1 MSNTSTL
8 TSQNDP
14 TSSWWH
20 KTVSTAPSFLP
31 LDGNRQCDVAI
42 IGGGFS
48 GLWSALYIKRAQ
60 PELSVVVLEK
70 DYLGYGASGR
80 NGGWC
85 MGASTP
91 EVADYDAI
99 QPGGGLRMEHTMYD
113 TVDEVARMCGEF
125 GIDCDYHKGG
135 ILYYAPSERSM
146 NTINETVAG
155 YRDAGITDRDF
166 YTLNPN
172 EMARHLRIEGT
183 HGALYTP
190 HGAVINPYKLV
201 VGIARAAA
209 ELGVEIFEHSG
220 ATGFGPHCV
229 EVGAHRVDASV
240 IIKCTE
246 GYSVQLPG
254 YERSVAPVYSY
265 MIATEP
271 LSDAFWDR
279 AGLDDRPAF
288 ADYTM
293 MPLYAQ
299 RTKDNRI
306 AIGGLAVQYYW
317 NSRIT
322 HKTLNE
328 HPAHRLLEKKLHQL
342 FPWCSEFKVARRWGG
357 LMGLP
362 RDFMPSV
369 GYDESTGFAWAGGYF
384 GEGVAATNLGARIV
398 RDLVLKQDTPLVHLP
413 WVNHQSPRWE
423 PEPVR
428 MIGAGGI
435 PKLMRL
441 ADVLDEKGM
450 HRSRTLLDR
459 LIGQFGII

>member
-1 MSNTSTL
+1 ML

-20 KTVSTAPSFLP
+20 RSVSNPPTFSP
-31 LDGNRQCDVAI
+31 LDANRTCDIAI

-48 GLWSALYIKRAQ
+48 GLWAALYVKREQ
-60 PELSVVVLEK
+60 PDLSVVVLEK

-99 QPGGGLRMEHTMYD
+99 QPGSGLRMEHAMYD

-125 GIDCDYHKGG
+125 DIDCDYHKGG
-135 ILYYAPSERSM
+135 ILYYAPSELQMEAIYDR
-146 NTINETVAG
+146 IAG
-155 YRDAGITDRDF
+155 FRQAGITEQDF
-166 YTLNPN
+166 GVINPN
-172 EMARHLRIEGT
+172 ELAQHLKIDGT
-183 HGALYTP
+183 YGGLYTP

-201 VGIARAAA
+201 VGLASAAGD
-209 ELGVEIFEHSG
+209 LGVEIFEHSPV
-220 ATGFGPHCV
+220 TGFGQNSV
-229 EVGAHRVDASV
+229 SVGNHRVDASV

-246 GYSVQLPG
+246 GYSVQLPEF
-254 YERSVAPVYSY
+254 ERSVVPVYSY

-288 ADYTM
+288 ADHTL

-306 AIGGLAVQYYW
+306 AIGGLAIQYCW
-317 NSRIT
+317 NSKINHRM
-322 HKTLNE
+322 LNN
-328 HPAHRLLEKKLHQL
+328 HPSHRLLEKKLHEL
-342 FPWCSEFKVARRWGG
+342 FPWCDEIRTARRWGG

-369 GYDESTGFAWAGGYF
+369 GFESESGFAWAGGYF
-384 GEGVAATNLGARIV
+384 GEGVGASNLGARIV
-398 RDLVLKQDTPLVHLP
+398 RDLVLDRDTALTELP
-413 WVNHQSPRWE
+413 WVNHQSPQWE
-423 PEPVR
+423 SEPIR
-428 MIGAGGI
+428 FIGAVGI
-435 PKLMRL
+435 SKLMRL
-441 ADVLDEKGM
+441 ADVLDEKQM
-450 HRSRTLLDR
+450 HRSRALLNR
-459 LIGQFGII
+459 LIGRFGMI